1 MKVKDLAGMLNDVQR
16 RINGFDIKKLI
27 DSVNDG
33 TVDKD
38 RAKKFVDDVYNLE
51 EDLIIMDCT
60 KDNKW

>member
-60 KDNKW
+60 KDNK

>member
-27 DSVNDG
+27 DGVNDG

>member
-27 DSVNDG
+27 DGVNDG

-51 EDLIIMDCT
+51 EDLIIIDCT
-60 KDNKW
+60 KDNK